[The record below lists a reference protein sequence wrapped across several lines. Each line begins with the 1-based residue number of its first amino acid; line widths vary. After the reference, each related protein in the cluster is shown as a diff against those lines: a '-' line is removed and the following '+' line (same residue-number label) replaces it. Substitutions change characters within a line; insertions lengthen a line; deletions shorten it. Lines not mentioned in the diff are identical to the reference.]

1 MNNKSSY
8 KRILGVIVSVIFVFS
23 GVISALVMYYD
34 PFFHYHA
41 PSEGGK
47 YIFDNEVYQN
57 PGIARNFD
65 YDSVIVGS
73 SMTRPLSPSEFD
85 EQYDC
90 KSVQMPF
97 SGGSVK
103 NASINVEQAFHH
115 KGSLKYVFWG
125 IDPYGIDMG
134 VDETKIDLPT
144 YIYDDNPLNDL
155 AYLLNKEVVK
165 KIYDDNKYGSQIIYD
180 EMWNDEAD
188 EIFCK
193 MSAIGGN
200 KLITD
205 NVGKPAPKLN
215 FDESYTNIMV
225 EENLNNNIIP
235 LVKEHPK
242 TQFVFFVPPYPVIFW
257 NIHGYLDEKKM
268 DEQINTFIQF
278 YNRIKEYDNAE
289 FHLLPIMEETGNL
302 YMYKD
307 SWHYNRRLGNEVP
320 KALVSNKYIV
330 TDNYAVFDEFC
341 KYIFEY
347 DYRIYTSEI
356 YSFQNET
363 GFDSYLEMIMDDRFA
378 KIVLISPEIG
388 DLSINEI
395 NALKKY
401 GLVDNEYLIG
411 NYYNIVNEEGVD
423 LSGLR
428 YCFETKETGEK
439 ASVTIDDIEYNAVP
453 KLCTIVVIDKE
464 TKKVVDVAGL
474 RDDTRTFEKY

>member
-125 IDPYGIDMG
+125 IDPYGIAMG

-165 KIYDDNKYGSQIIYD
+165 KIYDDNKYGSHLIIYD
-180 EMWNDEAD
+180 
-188 EIFCK
+188 
-193 MSAIGGN
+193 
-200 KLITD
+200 L
-205 NVGKPAPKLN
+205 
-215 FDESYTNIMV
+215 
-225 EENLNNNIIP
+225 
-235 LVKEHPK
+235 
-242 TQFVFFVPPYPVIFW
+242 
-257 NIHGYLDEKKM
+257 
-268 DEQINTFIQF
+268 
-278 YNRIKEYDNAE
+278 
-289 FHLLPIMEETGNL
+289 
-302 YMYKD
+302 
-307 SWHYNRRLGNEVP
+307 
-320 KALVSNKYIV
+320 
-330 TDNYAVFDEFC
+330 
-341 KYIFEY
+341 
-347 DYRIYTSEI
+347 
-356 YSFQNET
+356 
-363 GFDSYLEMIMDDRFA
+363 
-378 KIVLISPEIG
+378 
-388 DLSINEI
+388 
-395 NALKKY
+395 
-401 GLVDNEYLIG
+401 
-411 NYYNIVNEEGVD
+411 
-423 LSGLR
+423 
-428 YCFETKETGEK
+428 
-439 ASVTIDDIEYNAVP
+439 
-453 KLCTIVVIDKE
+453 
-464 TKKVVDVAGL
+464 
-474 RDDTRTFEKY
+474 